1 MPVVHD
7 FDAKLAESDND
18 RVRTLVHKGLHD
30 RFGSDYLQIHKAA
43 LANDR
48 HGADYVA
55 EFRHGQTR
63 LIEAKVRAED
73 WLPRGQDA
81 DLALETWADIDKQVV
96 GWTRDTAKLSDY
108 LVFVWLE
115 SGRSLLLDARLL
127 RAWFCEHW
135 ETLRAKY
142 GGRIIPSKRR
152 DRKWRSEAVYVPHRD
167 VVKQLAYRLGYVPG
181 SSGSRQCRSGRSG
194 IQQSDPDLLN
204 RSNRP

>member
-1 MPVVHD
+1 VYWTT
-7 FDAKLAESDND
+7 
-18 RVRTLVHKGLHD
+18 VRTSQVLKDPYRSRAKTGYP
-30 RFGSDYLQIHKAA
+30 GQPS

-63 LIEAKVRAED
+63 LIEAKIRAQD

-81 DLALETWADIDKQVV
+81 DLALETWADIDNEVI

-167 VVKQLAYRLGYVPG
+167 VIAQLAYHQGYVPHVTRTPQ
-181 SSGSRQCRSGRSG
+181 SG
-194 IQQSDPDLLN
+194 LN
-204 RSNRP
+204 